1 MLLPDISDRIRLSR
15 TVQRTYLVCLL
26 TTPCSAKTRR
36 VPPSQ
41 ENISLVLVNP
51 VTRSGILCRI
61 GGLRERS
68 YEPQWGYSRFQVTRM
83 IEGFFGGFEHKV
95 KSQLGY
101 EHKVKSPFH
110 SEIQTFEMHN

>member
-26 TTPCSAKTRR
+26 TTPCSAKSRR

-51 VTRSGILCRI
+51 VTRSILYRI

-95 KSQLGY
+95 QSQLGY
-101 EHKVKSPFH
+101 EHKVKSQFH